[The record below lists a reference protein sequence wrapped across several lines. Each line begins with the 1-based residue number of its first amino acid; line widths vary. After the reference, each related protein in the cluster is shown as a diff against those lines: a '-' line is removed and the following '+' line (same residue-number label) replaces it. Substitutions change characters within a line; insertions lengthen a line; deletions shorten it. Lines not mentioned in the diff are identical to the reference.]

1 MVSALAR
8 RSLIGAVGLAPTL
21 RPLPLVA
28 RRWATT
34 QTITEQENI
43 ALLNAQRLRRP
54 NSPHFT
60 IYQPQVT
67 WLLSIANRVTGSF
80 LSGALYLGA
89 VTYLLHPMYP
99 AIDSAHLIDLVTSL
113 PTWAKGSAK
122 LIFAVPFTF
131 HTFNGIRH
139 LAWDIGY
146 GLTLKGMQAG
156 AYITMAATA
165 VSSIY
170 LAFFV

>member
-1 MVSALAR
+1 
-8 RSLIGAVGLAPTL
+8 
-21 RPLPLVA
+21 
-28 RRWATT
+28 
-34 QTITEQENI
+34 
-43 ALLNAQRLRRP
+43 
-54 NSPHFT
+54 
-60 IYQPQVT
+60 
-67 WLLSIANRVTGSF
+67 LSIANRVTGSF

-99 AIDSAHLIDLVTSL
+99 AIDSAHLVDLVTSL

-146 GLTLKGMQAG
+146 GESGRAWMGMDPERCADQPTGLTLKGMQAG